1 MYDDRVRE
9 RNIQTGDNS
18 MKRKIITFASAL
30 TLFAGSLAHGEFVN
44 AEKPG
49 RTAQT
54 LQKKIGLN
62 KAKTMTPVFN
72 REIIIKGE
80 KKLDLVEYGLSPV
93 YTPPQMK
100 KRGYII
106 AKVKQGNSVGEVISK
121 LKKNKSIEVAEPNYV
136 KKSSQ
141 TAADASNQYA
151 LSKSGLN
158 SAKDSFVSG
167 RQVKIAVIDSGLDKS
182 FEIFNGMNVATG
194 YNVVSNGTDVSDQIG
209 HGTFVS
215 GLIALTSKKANT
227 TILPIKLTDQPD
239 NISVSASVEGI
250 YKAIELGA
258 DVISMSY
265 GSQAP
270 SQSEYDAL
278 LEAYYEHGIV
288 LVAAAGNTGDK
299 TYHYP
304 ASYPEVISVGATD
317 STDEVTSFSTF
328 GDALDIAAPGEDVIS
343 ALTGDLADEEYGEYG
358 PGAGTSYST
367 PLVSSLAA
375 LILLKTGDTNPEKV
389 EYKIEKSATIPALYE
404 QGWNIDYGYGR
415 INAAAALNTVLPD
428 TSGDTPDISYQA
440 QDLSL
445 GTVKTEKL
453 ALPQDIDYY
462 TVNVPYSGQ
471 LKVEL
476 SGVTNIDMALWY
488 ENESGDQAKLIDDGY
503 LDQKESAVLSVKP
516 GKYTFGIYDYNGHW
530 SGVDYKFSSSLF
542 PVVGLI
548 NDKDTTVKGK
558 ADPGSTVYIKNGAS
572 TYSGT
577 AAQDGTFSIITPRF
591 HAGTNL
597 TIYSVK
603 GGLRSP
609 SISKSVIKHVERIA
623 GKDRFEVAV
632 NLSKKGWPSGSNT
645 VVLSNYLAFADALTA
660 GPLAYKQNAPVLL
673 TQPAQLTEKTKTEI
687 TRLKAK
693 KVFVVGGAGSV
704 SENVVSQ
711 LKQMGNTVER
721 IGGKDRFEVSA
732 NIAKKLSNK
741 GSAVVANGLN
751 FPDALSIS
759 PYASRNELP
768 ILLTK
773 PKEMP
778 KVISD
783 QLIIKGVRS
792 TIVVGGEA
800 SVSKDV
806 LSKLPQARRI
816 GGKDRFEVA
825 VNIINQL
832 GLNTDR
838 VAVTTGMTFADALTG
853 SVFAAKNN
861 MPLLLT
867 TKDTLP
873 ASTEQLFKNKA
884 IRGYQIYGGVGSV
897 SDNVVNKLP
906 YKP

>member
-1 MYDDRVRE
+1 
-9 RNIQTGDNS
+9 

-30 TLFAGSLAHGEFVN
+30 TLLVGSLAHSESVS

-49 RTAQT
+49 RTAQN
-54 LQKKIGLN
+54 LQKKAGLN
-62 KAKTMTPVFN
+62 KSKTTKPVFN
-72 REIIIKGE
+72 GEVIIKSE
-80 KKLDLVEYGLSPV
+80 KNLDLAAYGLSPV
-93 YTPPQMK
+93 YTPPRMK
-100 KRGYII
+100 KRGYTI
-106 AKVKQGNSVGEVISK
+106 AKVKAGNSVGEVISK
-121 LKKNKSIEVAEPNYV
+121 LKKNKSIEFAEPNYV
-136 KKSSQ
+136 TKSSQ
-141 TAADASNQYA
+141 TAAEASGQYA
-151 LSKSGLN
+151 LSKTGLN
-158 SAKDSFVSG
+158 TVKDSFVSN
-167 RQVKIAVIDSGLDKS
+167 RQVKIAVIDSGLNKS
-182 FEIFNGMNVATG
+182 FEIFNGINVAAG
-194 YNVVSNGTDVSDQIG
+194 YNVLSNGTDVTDQIG

-227 TILPIKLTDQPD
+227 TILPIKLTDQAD
-239 NISVSASVEGI
+239 NIPVSSSVEAI

-278 LEAYYEHGIV
+278 LEGYYEHGIV
-288 LVAAAGNTGDK
+288 LVAAAGNTGDE

-367 PLVSSLAA
+367 PLVSSLAS
-375 LILLKTGDTNPEKV
+375 LILLKNEEITPEKV
-389 EYKIEKSATIPALYE
+389 EYKIEKSAFIPVDYP
-404 QGWNIDYGYGR
+404 QGWNIGYGYGR
-415 INAAAALNTVLPD
+415 INASTALNTALPD
-428 TSGDTPDISYQA
+428 TSGDAPDEAYQA
-440 QDLSL
+440 QGVSL
-445 GTVKTEKL
+445 GAAKTEKL

-471 LKVEL
+471 LKIDL

-488 ENESGDQAKLIDDGY
+488 ENETGDHAALIDDGY
-503 LDQKESAVLSVKP
+503 LGEKESAVLSVKP

-530 SGVDYKFSSSLF
+530 SGSNYHLKTSLNPTTGF
-542 PVVGLI
+542 I
-548 NDKDTTVKGK
+548 NDKDTKVKGK
-558 ADPGSTVYIKNGAS
+558 ANPGSTVYVKNGSS
-572 TYSGT
+572 TYTGT
-577 AAQDGTFSIITPRF
+577 AAQDGTFSVTTPRF
-591 HAGTNL
+591 NAGTNL
-597 TIYSVK
+597 TIYSIDK
-603 GGLRSP
+603 SGLTSP
-609 SISKSVIKHVERIA
+609 SITKSVIKHVERIA

-632 NLSKKGWPSGSNT
+632 NLSKKGWPSGANT

-673 TQPAQLTEKTKTEI
+673 TQPASLTAMTKTEI

-711 LKQMGNTVER
+711 LKQMGITVER

-778 KVISD
+778 AVISD
-783 QLIIKGVRS
+783 QLKVKGVRS

-800 SVSKDV
+800 SVSKEV

-825 VNIINQL
+825 VNIVNQL
-832 GLNTDR
+832 GLNTER

-867 TKDTLP
+867 TKNVLP

-884 IRGYQIYGGVGSV
+884 IRAYQVYGGTGSV
-897 SDNVVNKLP
+897 SDTLINKLP
-906 YKP
+906 YKQ